1 MMVGME
7 EKQDTTATGDA
18 PKRTDLSSIRDLPP
32 PAPRPQREIRVEL
45 LPYDQRTG
53 VSAHDRLMAA
63 KANRPSFAE
72 TTAKTLLGFLAFAAV
87 LVGIFFLLR
96 AIDDKGTPKA
106 PWAGQNAPLVR
117 PAPLTGQ

>member
-1 MMVGME
+1 ME

-18 PKRTDLSSIRDLPP
+18 PKRSDLSSIRDLPP

-53 VSAHDRLMAA
+53 VSAHDRLVAA
-63 KANRPSFAE
+63 KASRPSFAE
-72 TTAKTLLGFLAFAAV
+72 TTAKTLVGFLAFAAV
-87 LVGIFFLLR
+87 LVGLFFLLR

-106 PWAGQNAPLVR
+106 PWAEQNAPLVK